1 MAVRDRWSRIFAFG
15 VLALSAA
22 LAAPRPAAAAN
33 EHFKEVLQNGVLRV
47 GVQGALR
54 PWSYRDPQG
63 NLVGIEPDLARDV
76 ADTMGVKL
84 ELVQIESANRMQFLQ
99 QGRIDLLIG
108 AMSDTA
114 ERRKVVGIIHPD
126 YWISGTNILA
136 KKGAVKSWEDL
147 KGKPVCAKQGL
158 FYNSLVERSYGA
170 HIVSFPGNTETKQ
183 ALRSGKCIAWLS
195 DDTTIQQAMAD
206 EGWPG
211 YEMPLETKYRTP
223 WGAAVPLA
231 EKDGIWGKFMTGMI
245 VDWHASGKL
254 LDLAKKWGVKPD
266 PWLTEQHEKY
276 KFVEYKSE

>member
-1 MAVRDRWSRIFAFG
+1 AGRSDIPALRRKSPCSERPACKRRAQENNVRTIPARITWRPDASRAERRTPMEETMAVRDRWSRIFAFG

-54 PWSYRDPQG
+54 PWSYRDPKG

-108 AMSDTA
+108 AMSDTP

-126 YWISGTNILA
+126 YWISGTNVLA

-147 KGKPVCAKQGL
+147 
-158 FYNSLVERSYGA
+158 R
-170 HIVSFPGNTETKQ
+170 
-183 ALRSGKCIAWLS
+183 
-195 DDTTIQQAMAD
+195 
-206 EGWPG
+206 
-211 YEMPLETKYRTP
+211 
-223 WGAAVPLA
+223 
-231 EKDGIWGKFMTGMI
+231 
-245 VDWHASGKL
+245 
-254 LDLAKKWGVKPD
+254 
-266 PWLTEQHEKY
+266 
-276 KFVEYKSE
+276 